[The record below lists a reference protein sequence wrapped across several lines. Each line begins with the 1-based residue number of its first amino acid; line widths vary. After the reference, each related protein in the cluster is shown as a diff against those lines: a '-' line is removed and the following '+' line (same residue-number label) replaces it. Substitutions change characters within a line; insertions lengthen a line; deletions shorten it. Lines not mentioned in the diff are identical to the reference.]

1 MRQDEPTRSIV
12 VGHTVIRLPAWR
24 PSGATA
30 RFARTVLR
38 RRKAVNKQINRRE
51 LLRSMAGS
59 PVMAALG
66 AGGLLTLLAD
76 RQAVAAGTAIPIV
89 GVTSEVGDRGTMAG
103 EAHRHTFGAI
113 FTLKRINPNNGD
125 ITGDIIGQTQ
135 QVLSTG
141 DEPEDFHVHFIRMQN
156 VLISQTIPT
165 FVADQHAHQL
175 HVD

>member
-1 MRQDEPTRSIV
+1 MGT
-12 VGHTVIRLPAWR
+12 TAPALV
-24 PSGATA
+24 A
-30 RFARTVLR
+30 
-38 RRKAVNKQINRRE
+38 
-51 LLRSMAGS
+51 LLVAH
-59 PVMAALG
+59 A
-66 AGGLLTLLAD
+66 
-76 RQAVAAGTAIPIV
+76 AVAHAENCTGSGAIPIV